1 MPPPASAQV
10 FGRRTW
16 VPALVLITLLLLSG
30 IATYSAARLFQGR
43 DKLQFTNGVRHVTDS
58 VERRLGIYTDILV
71 VGSALYGAN
80 REVTEKEFREYVR
93 RLRVSERYP
102 GVQGVGFTI
111 RVLPG
116 EREALIARM
125 RSEGFPEFR
134 IWPDPG
140 NAECQSIIYLEP
152 MDERNKRAI
161 GYDMSSEPVRKAAM
175 DRARDH
181 AKPAVSAR
189 VTLVQETAGSQVQP
203 GFLIYVP
210 VYRTRD
216 VPDHVEGRRQELAG
230 FVYSPFRAHDL
241 FRGIFP
247 NQASAPVDFRV
258 FDGASCS
265 PDHLLFETPR
275 SDPPRRPRFT
285 HRSTMNV
292 AGASWTVEFASG
304 AFLESTSGT
313 VLVPFLGLSG
323 LLVSLLAFRL
333 TSGQA
338 AAYAALEKSTEALKA
353 SQADLAASE
362 ELHRMVT
369 DGAADSIIS
378 IDDQGLIQSVNPA
391 TVQSFGYQAN
401 ELGGKPLQALIPD
414 FSIGSHLP
422 LGPEEARQDIELA
435 AVNLSGQQIPVEI
448 SFSRF
453 LRTGQTFYTAVLRDI
468 TQRKEAEAIQK
479 RQAQLTALRADV
491 STALARSGDSIAEV
505 LQHCA
510 DALAENL
517 DAAFAGVW
525 ALDGSDKQLDLRA
538 SAGPAASDELVSS
551 RAVAAWPLVKR
562 IASERRPLL
571 LNENAGSPPALG
583 EWARSDQLVSFA
595 GCPLSVEGQL
605 IGVVAF
611 FARQPLDDDTLGVL
625 SSTADLIAQGIERKR
640 IERTLEESED
650 RLRIAVESA
659 EAGTW
664 ELNPAT
670 GKLVCSARTKALFGL
685 PSDFELSH
693 EGFFERISPEDAPGV
708 RRAIDAALNPQGDG
722 RYEIDFRSLWPDGGF
737 RWISAKGRAF
747 FEENDGIR
755 RAVRFT
761 GTVFDVTRRRH
772 AEERTRFLAEAGSA
786 LSESPDY
793 ENTLAKL
800 AQLAVPRVADWCAVD
815 MVVSGNQLQR
825 LELIHADPAK
835 TQLAKGMPNS
845 HPLDPKGALGIA
857 GAIRNGSPELLTT
870 VPDLRVLSLSPGEDQ
885 QKLVRELGAKSAVIV
900 PIKARG
906 RVFGAVTFV
915 FGDSKRTYTVE
926 DLSLA
931 KGLGERAGLAVDNAL
946 LYRAAQQEIAERR
959 RVEEQI
965 HQLNQELEERV
976 RRRTQ
981 ALEESNQH
989 LEAFTY
995 TVAHDLRAPLRAMQG
1010 FSQALIEDYAGR
1022 LDATGRDY
1030 VLRITNAAQRM
1041 DGLIQDLLA
1050 YSRLSRTQLKTEPV
1064 DLESVLDRVLMTFA
1078 SEIRSKHALIEVGRP
1093 LPAVWAHP
1101 STLEH
1106 VLANLVSNALKFV
1119 NPGTAP
1125 RVRILAEERGGT
1137 VCLSVIDQGI
1147 GVDPQYHERI
1157 FGVFERLHGPET
1169 FPGTGIG
1176 LAIVRKGVERMG
1188 GRVGVES
1195 QPGQGSKFWVKL
1207 RAPQNPA

>member
-30 IATYSAARLFQGR
+30 IATYSAARLFHGR

-80 REVTEKEFREYVR
+80 REVSEEEFREYVR

-116 EREALIARM
+116 EREALIGRM
-125 RSEGFPEFR
+125 RSERFPEFR

-140 NAECQSIIYLEP
+140 DAECQSIIYLEP

-189 VTLVQETAGSQVQP
+189 VTLVQETGSQVQP

-216 VPDHVEGRRQELAG
+216 VPDNVEGRRQELAG
-230 FVYSPFRAHDL
+230 FVYSPFRAYDL
-241 FRGIFP
+241 FRGVFP
-247 NQASAPVDFRV
+247 HQASAPVDFRV

-369 DGAADSIIS
+369 DGAADPIIS

-453 LRTGQTFYTAVLRDI
+453 LRRGQTFYTAVLRDI

-479 RQAQLTALRADV
+479 RQAQLTVLRADV

-510 DALAENL
+510 DALTENL

-571 LNENAGSPPALG
+571 LNENADSPPALG

-693 EGFFERISPEDAPGV
+693 EGFFERIPPEDAPGV

-747 FEENDGIR
+747 FEENDGVR

-981 ALEESNQH
+981 ALEESNQQ

>member
-1 MPPPASAQV
+1 MPPQASAQV

-30 IATYSAARLFQGR
+30 IATYSAARLFHGR
-43 DKLQFTNGVRHVTDS
+43 DKLQFTNGVRQVTDS

-80 REVTEKEFREYVR
+80 REVTEEEFREYVR

-102 GVQGVGFTI
+102 GIQGVGFSI

-116 EREALIARM
+116 EREELIARM

-140 NAECQSIIYLEP
+140 DAECQSIIYLEP
-152 MDERNKRAI
+152 MDERNERAI

-216 VPDHVEGRRQELAG
+216 VPDTVEGRRQELAG

-247 NQASAPVDFRV
+247 NQATAPVDFRV
-258 FDGASCS
+258 FDEASSS

-275 SDPPRRPRFT
+275 SDPTRRLRFT

-292 AGASWTVEFASG
+292 AGTSWTVEFASG

-391 TVQSFGYQAN
+391 TVQSFGYQAS
-401 ELGGKPLQALIPD
+401 ELGGKSLKALIPD

-435 AVNLSGQQIPVEI
+435 AVNLSGQHIPVEI

-453 LRTGQTFYTAVLRDI
+453 LRRGQTFYTAVLRDI

-525 ALDGSDKQLDLRA
+525 ALDGSEKQLDLRA
-538 SAGPAASDELVSS
+538 SAGPDASDELLSS

-571 LNENAGSPPALG
+571 LNENAGSPPAFG
-583 EWARSDQLVSFA
+583 ELAGSNRLVSFA

-685 PSDFELSH
+685 ASDSELGY
-693 EGFFERISPEDAPGV
+693 EGFFERISPEDTPGV

-747 FEENDGIR
+747 FEENDGVR

-800 AQLAVPRVADWCAVD
+800 ARLAVPRVADWCAVD
-815 MVVSGNQLQR
+815 MVVSGNRLQR

-835 TQLAKGMPNS
+835 TQWAKGMPNS
-845 HPLDPKGALGIA
+845 HPLDLKGGLSIA
-857 GAIRNGSPELLTT
+857 GAIRNGSAELLTT

-885 QKLVRELGAKSAVIV
+885 QKLVRELGARSAVIV

-1050 YSRLSRTQLKTEPV
+1050 YSRLSRTQLKTEAV
-1064 DLESVLDRVLMTFA
+1064 DLELVLDRVLMTFA
-1078 SEIRSKHALIEVGRP
+1078 SEIRGKHALIEVGRP

-1125 RVRILAEERGGT
+1125 RVRILAEERGGA

-1195 QPGQGSKFWVKL
+1195 QPGHGSKFWVKL
-1207 RAPQNPA
+1207 RAPQNPG